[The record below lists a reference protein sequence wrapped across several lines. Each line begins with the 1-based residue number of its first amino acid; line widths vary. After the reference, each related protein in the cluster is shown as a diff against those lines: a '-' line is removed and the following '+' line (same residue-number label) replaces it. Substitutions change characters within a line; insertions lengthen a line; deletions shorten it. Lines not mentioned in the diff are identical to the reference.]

1 LAHKSIIVNKG
12 ADHTQNDMKVIVLSD
27 THARHIAQLPPAL
40 LNAMMKTDYILHLG
54 DFDTRELVEDL
65 KRLNNFR
72 GVTGN
77 HDFEDITCVLP
88 RKDIIEIGGKRIG
101 LIHGHKC
108 SVPLGIQHGM
118 RSRFKKEKLDA
129 ILYGHTHIP
138 THKVVGDMLF
148 FNPGSACGRFPAYR
162 KSYGQLTI
170 NGSIRAELLPLSPYA
185 EFNKLPEIKSAIKQ
199 IVPRKYFFR
208 TE

>member
-1 LAHKSIIVNKG
+1 MMPNYLIQGKRIK
-12 ADHTQNDMKVIVLSD
+12 HTHNDMKVIVLSD
-27 THARHIAQLPPAL
+27 THAHHIAELPLLL
-40 LNAMMKTDYILHLG
+40 LNAMMQADYILHLG
-54 DFDTRELVEDL
+54 DFESRELVEDL

-77 HDFEDITCVLP
+77 HDFEEITCILP
-88 RKDIIEIGGKRIG
+88 RKDIVEIGGKRIG

-108 SVPLGIQHGM
+108 SVPFGIQYGM

-138 THKVVGDMLF
+138 TCKTVNGLLF

-162 KSYGQLTI
+162 KNYGMLTI
-170 NGSIRAELLPLSPYA
+170 NGTIRAELLPLSPYA
-185 EFNKLPEIKSAIKQ
+185 EFNKLPAIKSALQ
-199 IVPRKYFFR
+199 QSLPRKYFFR